1 MTGELFRGGG
11 SSRRRASLLAAIVL
25 VGTFLWMD
33 RSSLERGNSLYRDG
47 RKERAAQLYRA
58 RAESRFAAP
67 EALYNLGTVLMS
79 PPGDPDAERYL
90 SLATETGDS
99 AATQRGH
106 YNLGVQFLIQLELSS
121 EPDSWAPL
129 LAAAIG
135 SNRAA
140 LRLDPGDRN
149 ARWNLAFSQLLFNE
163 LTGVREFDDGAPAEE
178 EESRSGADE
187 GLVIPEPGQDDN
199 RPPPTEGNREALAG
213 EDPGALTEAE
223 AIGLVETVDDDPEQ
237 LLWGI
242 FWSHRPDVN
251 WWEEGYPG
259 GSW

>member
-1 MTGELFRGGG
+1 MRWLPEAPEL
-11 SSRRRASLLAAIVL
+11 RRMGAGLLAALVL
-25 VGTFLWMD
+25 VGAFLWKD

-47 RKERAAQLYRA
+47 QIESAERLYRA
-58 RAESRFAAP
+58 RAESQFAAP
-67 EALYNLGTVLMS
+67 EALYNLGTVLLN
-79 PPGDPDAERYL
+79 PPGGQEAERYL
-90 SLATETGDS
+90 RLATEAGDS

-106 YNLGVQFLIQLELSS
+106 YNLALQLLTQFEESP
-121 EPDSWAPL
+121 EPDSWVPL

-135 SNRAA
+135 SNRTA
-140 LRLDPGDRN
+140 LRLDPDDEN
-149 ARWNLAFSQLLFNE
+149 ARWNLAFSQLLFDE
-163 LTGVREFDDGAPAEE
+163 MTRVEEPDETSSEE
-178 EESRSGADE
+178 EDARAGADQ
-187 GLVIPEPGQDDN
+187 GMVIPEPGQDDN

-223 AIGLVETVDDDPEQ
+223 AIGLLETVYDDPEQ

-242 FWSHRPDVN
+242 FWSRRPDVN